1 MGYKRTENGDGLIE
15 IKCESISLIPKKALP
30 TKTKQY
36 CRRASDRAIKDM
48 IRGMDDR
55 ERMIVAHELL
65 KIYGKEDS

>member
-1 MGYKRTENGDGLIE
+1 MIYTRLKNGDGIIE
-15 IKCESISLIPKKALP
+15 IRCESVPLIPTKTPP